1 MQESAVQRI
10 NGSSLGGCYF
20 RGLDLPA
27 HENPL
32 LLKIQPDMIKEL
44 NVPDYIL

>member
-1 MQESAVQRI
+1 MDLHWEAAIS
-10 NGSSLGGCYF
+10 G
-20 RGLDLPA
+20 GLDSPA